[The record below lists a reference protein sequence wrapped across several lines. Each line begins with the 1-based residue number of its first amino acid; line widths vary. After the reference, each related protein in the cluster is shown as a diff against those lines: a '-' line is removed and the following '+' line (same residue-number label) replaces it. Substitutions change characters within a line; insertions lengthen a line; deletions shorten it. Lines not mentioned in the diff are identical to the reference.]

1 MDMRADKDKKFNIA
15 YTTLSD
21 LEKYQKCDAEL
32 ARHLMTRMEK
42 STLSSKHLNWAKAA
56 QTKVIAKEKLRI
68 PKTVP
73 SISSSNKYF
82 FGQNFVDRVLL
93 LKIAMIGKLQLDEL
107 KSWLGSHWGCVDGSM
122 PASANNPLDI
132 AGVQLVASFSFATC
146 EQILWRRFM
155 DSNLNRTV
163 AVVRK
168 VSGLGKDNKG
178 VNEALGLKFSDK
190 FSAIDN
196 LDSVN

>member
-42 STLSSKHLNWAKAA
+42 SGAKPNANMTKKN
-56 QTKVIAKEKLRI
+56 QTAKPMI
-68 PKTVP
+68 T
-73 SISSSNKYF
+73 KYTF
-82 FGQNFVDRVLL
+82 IKASELGEGSTNQGNREREAENPQDRPFYNVDRVLL

-146 EQILWRRFM
+146 EQILC
-155 DSNLNRTV
+155 SRTI
-163 AVVRK
+163 
-168 VSGLGKDNKG
+168 
-178 VNEALGLKFSDK
+178 FSS
-190 FSAIDN
+190 FN
-196 LDSVN
+196 HQGELLLYQT